1 MEINAAWLNLPVQ
14 DLEASEKFYDTI
26 GFTIKKHKDM
36 MNKMRGIQT
45 KDGQIIMLIEKEQFE
60 NVSRLS
66 SIGSNEALVSLS
78 VSTKPEVDTLVSLVE
93 QAGGKVLETGT
104 EHEGYYGAL
113 FSDIDGHLFNVIV
126 M

>member
-1 MEINAAWLNLPVQ
+1 
-14 DLEASEKFYDTI
+14 
-26 GFTIKKHKDM
+26 
-36 MNKMRGIQT
+36 MRGIQT
-45 KDGQIIMLIEKEQFE
+45 KGGQIIMLIEKKQFE
-60 NVSRLS
+60 KVSRLS
-66 SIGSNEALVSLS
+66 SIGNNETLVSLS

-93 QAGGKVLETGT
+93 QAGGKVLEIGT